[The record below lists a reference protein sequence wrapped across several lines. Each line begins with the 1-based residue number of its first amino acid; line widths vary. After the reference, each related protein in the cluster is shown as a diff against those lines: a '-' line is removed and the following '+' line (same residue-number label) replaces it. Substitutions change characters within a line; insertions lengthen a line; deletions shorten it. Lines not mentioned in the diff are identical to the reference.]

1 VTVGEKRQTPRITP
15 FVAPCHVVEGDRR
28 YAGYVTDL
36 SLKGARVSCESAPPP
51 ANAWVVIEVRLG
63 RSPSRSRLR
72 GQVRWVGLGSGRSAH
87 HFGLSFEGVDEEG
100 QQALA
105 AVLEEFRR
113 RADLLSRG
121 D

>member
-1 VTVGEKRQTPRITP
+1 MGGEKRQTPRITP

-36 SLKGARVSCESAPPP
+36 SLKGARVSCEAKPPA

-100 QQALA
+100 QRALA
-105 AVLEEFRR
+105 AVLDEFRR